1 MVGSFASSR
10 RKRVSKTG
18 QSAPFF
24 CKEGEIFGTFFK
36 FGKRVNFREIGGYQT
51 LDGHTMKWHKALRCG
66 SMSYLSTSDLRKLA
80 EYGLSCVVDLRS
92 DSERNYG
99 PDKLPEGTKHV
110 LASVYPLEHSLLED
124 VGIAKYSALSKNGL
138 GFSEETYVKM
148 LVDPHAREAYG
159 KMFQALVEND
169 EEGKSLVFHCV
180 AGKDRTGI
188 GAFLFLGLLG
198 VKRQT
203 VLEDFMLT
211 NLAFSEKTAKEQNA
225 IVQNAQGDELAERL
239 NSYLGVRKEHFLIL
253 EKTVEILSGSVRDF
267 CFEYLNVSKDD
278 YEKMRLNYLE

>member
-1 MVGSFASSR
+1 MVGSFASS

-24 CKEGEIFGTFFK
+24 CKEGEILERFLNLESG
-36 FGKRVNFREIGGYQT
+36 VNFRELGGYQT
-51 LDGHTMKWHKALRCG
+51 LDGYTTKWHKALRCG

-92 DSERNYG
+92 ESERNYG
-99 PDKLPEGTKHV
+99 PDKLPEGTRHV

-138 GFSEETYVKM
+138 GFAEETYVKM
-148 LVDPHAREAYG
+148 LVDPHARGAYG

-169 EEGKSLVFHCV
+169 EEGKSLAFHCV

-253 EKTVEILSGSVRDF
+253 EKTVEILSGNVRDF

>member
-1 MVGSFASSR
+1 V
-10 RKRVSKTG
+10 
-18 QSAPFF
+18 
-24 CKEGEIFGTFFK
+24 K
-36 FGKRVNFREIGGYQT
+36 FLERFLNLESGVNFRELGGYQT
-51 LDGHTMKWHKALRCG
+51 LDGHTTKWHKALRCG

-92 DSERNYG
+92 ESERNYG
-99 PDKLPEGTKHV
+99 PDKLPEGTRHV

-138 GFSEETYVKM
+138 GFAEETYVKM

-169 EEGKSLVFHCV
+169 EEGKSLAFHCV

>member
-1 MVGSFASSR
+1 MESG
-10 RKRVSKTG
+10 
-18 QSAPFF
+18 
-24 CKEGEIFGTFFK
+24 
-36 FGKRVNFREIGGYQT
+36 VNFRELGGYQT
-51 LDGHTMKWHKALRCG
+51 LDGHTTKWHKALRCG

-92 DSERNYG
+92 ESERSYG

-138 GFSEETYVKM
+138 GFAEETYVKM

-169 EEGKSLVFHCV
+169 EEGKSLAFHCV

-211 NLAFSEKTAKEQNA
+211 NLAFSEKPPKSKMPLCKMLRATSW
-225 IVQNAQGDELAERL
+225 L
-239 NSYLGVRKEHFLIL
+239 NGSIRIWREKRTFLIL

-278 YEKMRLNYLE
+278 YEKCS

>member
-24 CKEGEIFGTFFK
+24 CMESG
-36 FGKRVNFREIGGYQT
+36 VNFRELGGYQT
-51 LDGHTMKWHKALRCG
+51 LDGHTTKWHKALRCG

-92 DSERNYG
+92 ESERNYG

-138 GFSEETYVKM
+138 GFAEETYVKM